1 MLSNRGLEN
10 NSNQLNFV
18 QDDLFIKCRDI
29 IHNVM
34 QPIQAAF
41 SALLNFGSMRVKPML
56 EWLSGR
62 VLDCKVVGARFH
74 SLDWSNTRIEK

>member
-18 QDDLFIKCRDI
+18 QDDLFIKCRDV
-29 IHNVM
+29 IHDVM

-41 SALLNFGSMRVKPML
+41 VALLNFGSMRVKPML

-62 VLDCKVVGARFH
+62 VLDWKVVGPRFH
-74 SLDWSNTRIEK
+74 SLD